1 MSVVTE
7 GDEESTI
14 VLPWWRNPLNIAL
27 SAVLAAM
34 VLLAIGYQFGTR
46 HSMVAH
52 NDVDAGFLQ
61 DMRIHHEQAVVMASI
76 YLNVSDD
83 EPTVLRTIAREIMF
97 DQSTES
103 GRMVQMLR
111 MFGEAET
118 NESETAMS
126 WMGMPVPLETMPG
139 YASDAQ
145 LTELSRAR
153 GTEADKLFSSLMVTH
168 HEGGIHMAEYAVENG
183 HNSEVV
189 ALARAIITSQN
200 SEIGELKQHTPD

>member
-7 GDEESTI
+7 GDDQDTI
-14 VLPWWRNPLNIAL
+14 VLPWWRNPLNIVLA
-27 SAVLAAM
+27 SVLAA
-34 VLLAIGYQFGTR
+34 LLLVSLGFQLGSR
-46 HSMVAH
+46 SSMVAH
-52 NDVDAGFLQ
+52 NDVDSGFLQ
-61 DMRIHHEQAVVMASI
+61 DMRIHHEQAVTMASI
-76 YLNVSDD
+76 YLNVSAD

-118 NESETAMS
+118 NETDTAMG

-145 LTELSRAR
+145 LEELSRAT
-153 GTEADKLFSSLMVTH
+153 GDEADKLFVSLMVTH
-168 HEGGIHMAEYAVENG
+168 HQGGVHMAEYVVTNG
-183 HNSEVV
+183 KNTEVA
-189 ALARAIITSQN
+189 ALARAIVTSQN
-200 SEIGELKQHTPD
+200 SEIGELKKHSPS